1 MALPSDCC
9 GCFACVNVC
18 LKSAIEMRKNS
29 EGFLY
34 PVVNN
39 NLCIHCG
46 VCEKVCPIIN
56 VVSNNCVTAPTAFA
70 AKINDEVQRAASSSG
85 GIFGALAIETI
96 NRNGIVWGVAFDEH
110 LELQHIGVKTIED
123 LSKLQGSKY
132 FQAAV
137 GFSYK
142 AVKKELKTG
151 RRVLFSGTPCQIAGL
166 YGYLG
171 KYDYP
176 NLLTIDVICH
186 GVPSPKVFRR
196 YVQEKEFQEN
206 AQLKQIYFRDKI
218 LGWKLFSMTRV
229 IEYSPGEA
237 VLPVLKR
244 KSETLQKD
252 LFMRA
257 FLRNICLRPSC
268 HSCHYAKFPR
278 IADITLGD
286 YWGIQTIHPAFD
298 DDKGTSLVLL
308 NSSKG
313 IQAWNDIQS
322 QITAI
327 ETDLET
333 AIRFNPS
340 VHKSCQPDK
349 NRTKFF
355 AELET
360 KPFHELVEKYCKKPS
375 IVQRVWNKFKS
386 VLRRMVH

>member
-18 LKSAIEMRKNS
+18 PKSAIEMRENS

-46 VCEKVCPIIN
+46 ACEKVCPIIN
-56 VVSNNCVTAPTAFA
+56 EVPNNCVTAPTAFA

-85 GIFGALAIETI
+85 GIFSALAINTI
-96 NRNGIVWGVAFDEH
+96 NRNGVVWGVAFDEH
-110 LELQHIGVKTIED
+110 LELQHIGVETIEA

-137 GFSYK
+137 GLSYK

-151 RRVLFSGTPCQIAGL
+151 RPVLFSGTPCQIAGL
-166 YGYLG
+166 YGYLA
-171 KYDYP
+171 KNDYP

-196 YVQEKEFQEN
+196 YVQEKEFQDK
-206 AQLKQIYFRDKI
+206 AQLKQIYFRDKKH
-218 LGWKLFSMTRV
+218 GWKSYSVTRV
-229 IEYSPGEA
+229 MACSTGEA
-237 VLPVLKR
+237 LSPVLDR
-244 KSETLQKD
+244 KSETLKENS
-252 LFMRA
+252 FMRA

-268 HSCHYAKFPR
+268 HNCHYAKFPR

-286 YWGIQTIHPAFD
+286 YWGIQTIHPEFD

-313 IQAWNDIQS
+313 IQAWNDIQN
-322 QITAI
+322 QITAM

-349 NRTKFF
+349 SRMKFF

-375 IVQRVWNKFKS
+375 MVQRVWDKFKRG
-386 VLRRMVH
+386 LRRMVH